1 MPDVKRGRTDADVAF
16 AAAAHIAARARVAV
30 SEHGRFCVALSGGRT
45 PWKMLERLVEL
56 DVPWNGVHVFQVD
69 ERVAPDGD
77 PDRNATRLAA
87 ILGASD
93 LPDVN
98 LHLMP
103 VTDEDADRACG
114 AYAQTI
120 ARHAREGRLDL
131 VHLGLGED
139 GHTASLVPG
148 DAVLECIDRDVATA
162 GPYQGRLRI
171 TLTRA
176 AIDRAAERMWVVT
189 GASKA
194 QMLARLNAGDETIP
208 AGLVTHRSSVV
219 FADAAAAASLPSP
232 PRIDAQQERAQEPN
246 GRAPRHSA
254 GHHGDDQPG
263 SHTMLKLGYKASA
276 EQFGPRDLLE
286 FSVHAERAGFD
297 SIMVSDHFQPW
308 RHTGGHAPYSFA
320 WLGALGERTS
330 KAMIGTS
337 VVTPTFRYHPSIV
350 AQAMGT
356 LGAMYPGRVMLGV
369 GTGESLN
376 EVPSTGCEWPAFR
389 ERFRR
394 LKESI
399 ELMRRLWTEERV
411 TYEGEY
417 YRTENATIYDRP
429 STPIPLFVAASGA
442 VASRLAGRTADGF
455 ICTSGKKPELYS
467 ETLLPAVREGMSK
480 AVRAEG
486 SVELMIEMKVS
497 FDTDRHR
504 AMEDTRHWAALA
516 LSPEEKMGVEDPA
529 EMERLSDALPVERA
543 ASRWIVSTD
552 VDEHVER
559 IAPYVE
565 LGFRHLVFHAPGT
578 NQRRFID
585 LYAEK
590 VMPALR
596 RRFG

>member
-1 MPDVKRGRTDADVAF
+1 MLEIQTRPTDADVA
-16 AAAAHIAARARVAV
+16 AAAASHIAARARAAV

-45 PWKMLERLVEL
+45 PWKMLERLVGL
-56 DVPWNGVHVFQVD
+56 ALPWNGVHVFQVD

-77 PDRNATRLAA
+77 GDRNATKLAA
-87 ILGASD
+87 ILGPSA
-93 LPDVN
+93 LPDTN

-103 VTDEDADRACG
+103 VTDEDLDRACD
-114 AYAQTI
+114 AYSQLI
-120 ARHAREGRLDL
+120 ARHARNGRLDL

-148 DAVLECIDRDVATA
+148 DGVIEIADRDVAAA
-162 GPYQGRLRI
+162 GPYQERLRM
-171 TLTRA
+171 TLTRP

-194 QMLARLNAGDETIP
+194 KMLTRLRSGDETIP

-219 FADAAAAASLPSP
+219 FADEAANQRGSP
-232 PRIDAQQERAQEPN
+232 HGSSKHEPAPRPN
-246 GRAPRHSA
+246 GRVPRSSTSDRN
-254 GHHGDDQPG
+254 HHQPG

-286 FSVHAERAGFD
+286 FSVHAEQAGFD

-308 RHTGGHAPYSFA
+308 RHTGGHAPYSFS

-350 AQAMGT
+350 AHAMGT

-389 ERFRR
+389 ERFHR

-399 ELMRRLWTEERV
+399 ELMRKLWTEERV

-417 YRTENATIYDRP
+417 YRTANATIYDRP
-429 STPIPLFVAASGA
+429 DTPIPLYVAASGA
-442 VASRLAGRTADGF
+442 VASRLAGRVADGF

-467 ETLLPAVREGMSK
+467 ETLLPAVREGMTK
-480 AVRAEG
+480 AVRAQG

-516 LSPEEKMGVEDPA
+516 LSPDEKMGVEDPA
-529 EMERLSDALPVERA
+529 EMERLADALPVERA

-552 VDEHVER
+552 VDEHIER
-559 IAPYVE
+559 IAPYVK

>member
-1 MPDVKRGRTDADVAF
+1 
-16 AAAAHIAARARVAV
+16 
-30 SEHGRFCVALSGGRT
+30 
-45 PWKMLERLVEL
+45 
-56 DVPWNGVHVFQVD
+56 
-69 ERVAPDGD
+69 
-77 PDRNATRLAA
+77 
-87 ILGASD
+87 
-93 LPDVN
+93 
-98 LHLMP
+98 
-103 VTDEDADRACG
+103 
-114 AYAQTI
+114 
-120 ARHAREGRLDL
+120 
-131 VHLGLGED
+131 
-139 GHTASLVPG
+139 
-148 DAVLECIDRDVATA
+148 
-162 GPYQGRLRI
+162 
-171 TLTRA
+171 
-176 AIDRAAERMWVVT
+176 
-189 GASKA
+189 
-194 QMLARLNAGDETIP
+194 
-208 AGLVTHRSSVV
+208 
-219 FADAAAAASLPSP
+219 
-232 PRIDAQQERAQEPN
+232 
-246 GRAPRHSA
+246 
-254 GHHGDDQPG
+254 
-263 SHTMLKLGYKASA
+263 MLKLGYKASA

-286 FSVHAERAGFD
+286 FSVHAEQAGFD

-308 RHTGGHAPYSFA
+308 RHTGGHAPYSFS

-376 EVPSTGCEWPAFR
+376 EVPSIGCEWPAFR

-429 STPIPLFVAASGA
+429 DTPIPLYVAASGA
-442 VASRLAGRTADGF
+442 VASRLAGRVADGF

-480 AVRAEG
+480 AVRAQG

-529 EMERLSDALPVERA
+529 QMERPRRRA
-543 ASRWIVSTD
+543 FGGTRGEPMD
-552 VDEHVER
+552 RVDRGGRAHR
-559 IAPYVE
+559 AH
-565 LGFRHLVFHAPGT
+565 R
-578 NQRRFID
+578 
-585 LYAEK
+585 
-590 VMPALR
+590 ALR
-596 RRFG
+596 RTRLPAPRVPCPGDEPETIHRSLRGEGDARVAPAIRIGAARACVPAGLTRTGILRVDVRSRGAGPRKAAKVGTRGRAVRGGAGTGDAGRGLRMTISGSGRE

>member
-1 MPDVKRGRTDADVAF
+1 MLEVKSGRTDDDVAS
-16 AAAAHIAARARVAV
+16 AATAHIAARARAAV
-30 SEHGRFCVALSGGRT
+30 SEHGRFCLALSGGRT

-56 DVPWNGVHVFQVD
+56 DLPWNGVHVFQVD

-77 PDRNATRLAA
+77 ADRNATKLTE
-87 ILGASD
+87 ILGASA

-103 VTDEDADRACG
+103 VTDEDLDRACD

-120 ARHAREGRLDL
+120 ARHARAGRLDL

-139 GHTASLVPG
+139 GHTASLVPE
-148 DAVLECIDRDVATA
+148 DPVLEVTDRDVAMA
-162 GPYQGRLRI
+162 GPYQGRLRM
-171 TLTRA
+171 TLTRG
-176 AIDRAAERMWVVT
+176 AIDRAAERLWVVT

-194 QMLARLNAGDETIP
+194 QMLARLRSGDATIP
-208 AGLVTHRSSVV
+208 AGRVTPRSSVV
-219 FADAAAAASLPSP
+219 FAGEAAANLQDP
-232 PRIDAQQERAQEPN
+232 PRISSTHEPAPRPR
-246 GRAPRHSA
+246 GRAPHDSVSDHMDR
-254 GHHGDDQPG
+254 QPG
-263 SHTMLKLGYKASA
+263 SDTMLKLGYKASA

-286 FSVHAERAGFD
+286 FSVHAEKAGFD

-330 KAMIGTS
+330 KATIGTS

-350 AQAMGT
+350 AHAMGT

-376 EVPSTGCEWPAFR
+376 EVPSIGCEWPAFR

-399 ELMRRLWTEERV
+399 ELMRRLWSEERV

-429 STPIPLFVAASGA
+429 DAPIPLYVAASGA
-442 VASRLAGRTADGF
+442 VASRLAGRVADGF
-455 ICTSGKKPELYS
+455 ICTSGKKPALYS

-480 AVRAEG
+480 AVRAQG

-497 FDTDRHR
+497 FDTDMGR

-516 LSPEEKMGVEDPA
+516 LSPEEKTGVEDPVQ
-529 EMERLSDALPVERA
+529 MERLSDALPVERA

-552 VDEHVER
+552 VDEHIER
-559 IAPYVE
+559 IAPYVD

-590 VMPALR
+590 VMPSLR

>member
-1 MPDVKRGRTDADVAF
+1 MLEIKAGRTDADVAF
-16 AAAAHIAARARVAV
+16 AAAARIAARARAAVA
-30 SEHGRFCVALSGGRT
+30 EHGRFCIALSGGRT
-45 PWKMLERLVEL
+45 PWKMLERLVAL
-56 DVPWNGVHVFQVD
+56 DLPWNGIHVFQVD

-77 PDRNATRLAA
+77 TDRNATKLAA
-87 ILGASD
+87 ILEASG

-103 VTDEDADRACG
+103 VTDEDLDRACDT
-114 AYAQTI
+114 YAQAI
-120 ARHAREGRLDL
+120 ARHTRKGRLDL

-148 DAVLECIDRDVATA
+148 DRVIEVTDRDVAMA
-162 GPYQGRLRI
+162 GPHQGRLRM
-171 TLTRA
+171 TLTRP

-189 GASKA
+189 GVSKA
-194 QMLARLNAGDETIP
+194 EMLARLRSGDETIP
-208 AGLVTHRSSVV
+208 AGRVTSRHSVV
-219 FADAAAAASLPSP
+219 FADDAANREAPPAGSP
-232 PRIDAQQERAQEPN
+232 NRERARRPN
-246 GRAPRHSA
+246 GQAPRRSVSDGTRH
-254 GHHGDDQPG
+254 QPR

-276 EQFGPRDLLE
+276 EQFAPRDLLE
-286 FSVHAERAGFD
+286 YSVHAEQAGFD

-308 RHTGGHAPYSFA
+308 RHTDGHAPYSFT

-350 AQAMGT
+350 AHAMGT
-356 LGAMYPGRVMLGV
+356 LGALYPGRVMLGV

-376 EVPSTGCEWPAFR
+376 EVPSIGCEWPPFR

-399 ELMRRLWTEERV
+399 ELMRRLWSEERV

-429 STPIPLFVAASGA
+429 DTPIPLYVAASGA
-442 VASRLAGRTADGF
+442 VASRLAGRVADGF

-467 ETLLPAVREGMSK
+467 ETLLPAVREGMAK
-480 AVRAEG
+480 AVRAQG

-516 LSPEEKMGVEDPA
+516 LSPEEKTGVEDPVQ
-529 EMERLSDALPVERA
+529 MERLGDALPVERA

-552 VDEHVER
+552 VDEHIER
-559 IAPYVE
+559 IAPYVK

-596 RRFG
+596 RRFS